1 MKIKMIMMT
10 IMILMIMMILMNMM
24 IMMMNITMI
33 MMIFMI
39 KNLVFSLICLNHL
52 PDVKALYLNSV
63 SLQTNFI

>member
-1 MKIKMIMMT
+1 MIMMT

-33 MMIFMI
+33 MMIFMT

-52 PDVKALYLNSV
+52 PDVKALYLN
-63 SLQTNFI
+63 